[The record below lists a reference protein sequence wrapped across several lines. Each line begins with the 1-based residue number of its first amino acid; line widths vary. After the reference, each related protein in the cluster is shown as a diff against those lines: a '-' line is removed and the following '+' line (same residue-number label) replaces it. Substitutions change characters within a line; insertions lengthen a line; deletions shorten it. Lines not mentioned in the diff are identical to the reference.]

1 LELLLWLSCTSPK
14 LDSASVDCTPSEAF
28 SVSWDNWAQGF
39 FMTWCQSCHSKTAI
53 DRHGA
58 PSGVD
63 FDTEND
69 VITWRNRVQKRV
81 IDEQSMPIGG
91 GVSAE
96 ELNRLSEYLYSLDCS
111 Q

>member
-1 LELLLWLSCTSPK
+1 MELLLWLSCTSPK
-14 LDSASVDCTPSEAF
+14 LDSASVDCTPSEAL

-39 FMTWCQSCHSKTAI
+39 FMTWCQSCHSNTAI

-63 FDTEND
+63 FDTEKD
-69 VITWRNRVQKRV
+69 VVNWLNRVQIRV
-81 IDEQSMPIGG
+81 IDEQSMPVGG
-91 GVSAE
+91 GISTE
-96 ELNRLSEYLYSLDCS
+96 DIGRLNAYLHTLDCS